1 MQLCTLIDFCVYR
14 WSMELVSFVLVLTLT
29 VIVLAVVQDYFVDK
43 NIWYYLLSVS
53 TILLFMILSM
63 VGIQILFRG

>member
-1 MQLCTLIDFCVYR
+1 MLIAFYVYR
-14 WSMELVSFVLVLTLT
+14 WCMELVSFVIVLTLT
-29 VIVLAVVQDYFVDK
+29 VLVLAVVQDYFADK

>member
-1 MQLCTLIDFCVYR
+1 MLIVFYVYR

-29 VIVLAVVQDYFVDK
+29 VLVLAVVQDYFVDK
-43 NIWYYLLSVS
+43 NIWYYLLSVF

>member
-1 MQLCTLIDFCVYR
+1 MLIDFCVYR

-29 VIVLAVVQDYFVDK
+29 VLVLAVVQDYFVDK
-43 NIWYYLLSVS
+43 NIWYYLLSVF

>member
-1 MQLCTLIDFCVYR
+1 MLIVFYVYR
-14 WSMELVSFVLVLTLT
+14 WYMELLSFVLVLTLT
-29 VIVLAVVQDYFVDK
+29 VLVLAVVQDYFVDK
-43 NIWYYLLSVS
+43 NIWYYLLSVF

>member
-1 MQLCTLIDFCVYR
+1 
-14 WSMELVSFVLVLTLT
+14 MELVSFVLVLTLT
-29 VIVLAVVQDYFVDK
+29 VLVLAVVQDYFVDK
-43 NIWYYLLSVS
+43 NIWYYTLSVA

>member
-1 MQLCTLIDFCVYR
+1 MLIDFCVYR

-29 VIVLAVVQDYFVDK
+29 VLVLAVVQDYFVDK
-43 NIWYYLLSVS
+43 NIWYYLLSVL
-53 TILLFMILSM
+53 TVLLFMILSM

>member
-1 MQLCTLIDFCVYR
+1 MLIDFCVYR

-29 VIVLAVVQDYFVDK
+29 VLVLAVVQDYFVDK
-43 NIWYYLLSVS
+43 NIWYYTLSVA

>member
-1 MQLCTLIDFCVYR
+1 MLIAFYVYR
-14 WSMELVSFVLVLTLT
+14 CRMELVSFVIVLTLT
-29 VIVLAVVQDYFVDK
+29 VLVLAVVQDYFADK

>member
-1 MQLCTLIDFCVYR
+1 MLIVSYVYR

-29 VIVLAVVQDYFVDK
+29 VLVLAVVQDYFVDK
-43 NIWYYLLSVS
+43 NIWYYLLSVA

>member
-1 MQLCTLIDFCVYR
+1 MLIAFYVYR
-14 WSMELVSFVLVLTLT
+14 CCMELVSFVIVLTLT
-29 VIVLAVVQDYFVDK
+29 VLVLAVVQDYFADK

>member
-1 MQLCTLIDFCVYR
+1 MLIASYVYR
-14 WSMELVSFVLVLTLT
+14 CYMELVSFVLVLTLT
-29 VIVLAVVQDYFVDK
+29 VLVLAVVQDYFVDK

>member
-1 MQLCTLIDFCVYR
+1 MLIDFCVYR

-29 VIVLAVVQDYFVDK
+29 VLVLAVVQDYFADK
-43 NIWYYLLSVS
+43 NIWYYLLSVF